1 MSAFSKDYRDF
12 DLMLLTYIFN
22 TAEQIIKFLYHH
34 IYYLILMKKRGLK
47 LPKERT
53 FTGPAL
59 VWKRLL
65 AFVADILI
73 INLVLFFPF
82 KKILQKAIPEFDN
95 YSEAYSY
102 FASNSG
108 HTATLTMVSFVMAL
122 LVLLYFISMEYKI
135 GQTPGKILFNIYV
148 VSEVKD
154 IAVWQFI
161 VRSLFIIPVFPF
173 VLLWIIDPLF
183 LFFTKTNQRLSEIL
197 SKTKTV
203 QSYLV

>member
-1 MSAFSKDYRDF
+1 
-12 DLMLLTYIFN
+12 
-22 TAEQIIKFLYHH
+22 
-34 IYYLILMKKRGLK
+34 MKKRGLK

-65 AFVADILI
+65 AFVADLLI

-82 KKILQKAIPEFDN
+82 KRILQKAIPEFSN

-102 FASNSG
+102 LSANQG
-108 HTATLTMVSFVMAL
+108 YTATLTIVSLVMAL
-122 LVLLYFISMEYKI
+122 LALLYFTAMEYKI
-135 GQTPGKILFNIYV
+135 GQTPGKILFNIYI
-148 VSEVKD
+148 VSEMKGKA
-154 IAVWQFI
+154 IWQFI

-173 VLLWIIDPLF
+173 ILLWVIDPLF

-197 SKTKTV
+197 SKTRTV